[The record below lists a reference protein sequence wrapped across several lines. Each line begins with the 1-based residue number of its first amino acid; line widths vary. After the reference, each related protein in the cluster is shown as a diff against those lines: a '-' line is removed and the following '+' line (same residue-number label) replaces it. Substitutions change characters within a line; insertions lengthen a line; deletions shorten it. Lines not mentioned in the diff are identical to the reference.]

1 MSNHT
6 RNPILR
12 MMDVSKSFGV
22 VKALSNVNLSVFAGE
37 VHTLMGENG
46 AGKSTLMKILSG
58 AYTPDAG
65 SKIEFDGTTAGQM
78 TPSLARRLG
87 ISVIYQELSLAANL
101 TVAENIF
108 LGIEPRGAFGLLNR
122 SEMHKLAAPVLEK
135 LGVSFSSHS
144 VVSGL
149 SLGQRQE
156 VEIARALAQNAKLIV
171 MDEPTTSLTKQETD
185 RLFNVIHELRE
196 QGIAIIY
203 ISHRMEEIY
212 ALSDQCTVLRDG
224 VSVGTLSRADLSAE
238 RLINMMVGR
247 DLEALYHP
255 TGDKVAFGDT
265 PAFEVVGLTVG
276 TKVKD
281 CSLTC
286 HAGEVLGISGLV
298 GSGRTELAR
307 AIFGADRRDTGEIR
321 IAGKRVD
328 PQSPTQALAAGLSY
342 LTEDRKELGLFLDMS
357 VSDNINIS
365 VQSDDAIA
373 AIFRNFKVAAKRSDN
388 SMKQLSVRA
397 ANAGIS
403 VSALSG
409 GNQQKVLFARLLET
423 KPQVLILDEP
433 TRGVD
438 IGAKSE
444 IYGIIAELAKSGVA
458 IIVISSD
465 LPEIVGICDRVL
477 VMREGEIAGE
487 ILPDSKGVIHST
499 AIMNL
504 SVGMAENFGPKKV
517 AV

>member
-1 MSNHT
+1 MSMRQNS
-6 RNPILR
+6 PILR
-12 MMDVSKSFGV
+12 MTNVSKSFGAI
-22 VKALSNVNLSVFAGE
+22 KALSSVNLSVFAGE

-65 SKIEFDGTTAGQM
+65 SQIEFDGTTVSQM
-78 TPSLARRLG
+78 SPAAARNLG

-101 TVAENIF
+101 SVAENIF
-108 LGIEPRGAFGLLNR
+108 LGIEPRNAIGLLKR
-122 SEMHKLAAPVLEK
+122 ADMHRLAAPVLEK
-135 LGVSFSSHS
+135 LGVSFGSHS
-144 VVSGL
+144 LVSDL

-185 RLFNVIHELRE
+185 RLFSVIHELRE

-224 VSVGTLSRADLSAE
+224 VSVGTLHRADLSAE
-238 RLINMMVGR
+238 KLINMMVGR

-255 TGDKVAFGDT
+255 KGEKVEFGNT
-265 PAFEVVGLTVG
+265 PALEIIDVTVG
-276 TKVKD
+276 TKVKN

-286 HAGEVLGISGLV
+286 HTGEVLGISGLV

-321 IAGKRVD
+321 IAGTRVD

-373 AIFRNFKVAAKRSDN
+373 TMFRNFKMAAKRSTK
-388 SMKQLSVRA
+388 SMSQLSVRA
-397 ANAGIS
+397 ANANIN

-409 GNQQKVLFARLLET
+409 GNQQKVLLARLLET

-444 IYGIIAELAKSGVA
+444 IYGIIAELAKNGVA

-465 LPEIVGICDRVL
+465 LPEIVGISNRVL
-477 VMREGEIAGE
+477 VMRDGEIAGQV
-487 ILPDSKGVIHST
+487 LPDSEGVISST
-499 AIMNL
+499 EIMNL
-504 SVGMAENFGPKKV
+504 SVGLTENFSPKKV
-517 AV
+517 TA